1 MMLSN
6 ADAVTTSD
14 TSEMHVLIL
23 EIVRTLDVVTVA
35 GYVIQQVLC
44 VIVVPLRRR
53 RRHLRISCGLCRLQS
68 TPIQGAHV

>member
-1 MMLSN
+1 MMFYN

-14 TSEMHVLIL
+14 TGEMHVLIL

-53 RRHLRISCGLCRLQS
+53 RRRLRISCGLSRL
-68 TPIQGAHV
+68 